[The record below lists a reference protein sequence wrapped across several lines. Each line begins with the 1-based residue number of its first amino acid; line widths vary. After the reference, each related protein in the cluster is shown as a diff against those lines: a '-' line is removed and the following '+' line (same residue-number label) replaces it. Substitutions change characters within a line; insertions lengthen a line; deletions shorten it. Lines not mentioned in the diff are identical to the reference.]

1 MVPRCSRILP
11 VPRQI
16 QLGLLRCAMGLA
28 CVTAVLGCKPHGAAS
43 VAQQQADFVLTPEGN
58 YLDRGWIGIRVD
70 TMPNR
75 RGVLVTKTFPR
86 SPASSADIRAGD
98 QLTQADGRPL
108 QGARGLVELIRSRK
122 PGSRLMLSGFRGGEP
137 QAFDVRVEN
146 SPDENGLLER
156 TLVNLPAPALDG
168 LAPLTSEAAPS
179 WALLRGRVVVL
190 DFWAPW
196 CGVCH
201 LVATELNRWQQ
212 RFGERIAVIGI
223 AAGPVADVAQSAP
236 RFHMNYLVVADPDE
250 RVVSAY
256 DALAVP
262 LVLVVDSG
270 GVVRAVSLGYSSV
283 RLSKMEQLVEKLLV
297 PS

>member
-16 QLGLLRCAMGLA
+16 QLGLRRGATGLA
-28 CVTAVLGCKPHGAAS
+28 CVAAVLSCTPHGAPG
-43 VAQQQADFVLTPEGN
+43 VAQQQADFVLTPGGN

-70 TMPNR
+70 TMPNG
-75 RGVLVTKTFPR
+75 RGVLVTRTVPR
-86 SPASSADIRAGD
+86 SPASSAGIRAGD

-108 QGARGLVELIRSRK
+108 EGAQGLVVLIRSRK
-122 PGSRLMLSGFRGGEP
+122 PGSHLTLSGFRGGEP
-137 QAFDVRVEN
+137 QVFDVGIED

-168 LAPLTSEAAPS
+168 LVPLGSQAAPS
-179 WALLRGRVVVL
+179 WASLRGRVVVL

-201 LVATELNRWQQ
+201 LVASKLNQWQQ
-212 RFGERIAVIGI
+212 RFGERIAVVGI
-223 AAGPVADVAQSAP
+223 AAGPVVQVAQSAP

-256 DALAVP
+256 DAFAVP

-270 GVVRAVSLGYSSV
+270 GFVRAVSLGYSSM
-283 RLSKMEQLVEKLLV
+283 RLSKMEQLVEKLLI